1 MKTINLR
8 SNKELTAYVQ
18 TCDRLATAARRL
30 KELEQLEKQLRP
42 GILAEIGE
50 RKEVQINQK
59 IRVLTPAVKESISQ
73 ADSELTV
80 DAFKALGLP
89 INTRTPEYIAPAS
102 FAKFVREGLVP
113 EDLISRKEE
122 RTIVV
127 T

>member
-8 SNKELTAYVQ
+8 SNKELTTYVQ
-18 TCDRLATAARRL
+18 TCDRLATAAREL

-42 GILAEIGE
+42 NILAEIGE
-50 RKEVQINQK
+50 RREVQIRGQ
-59 IRVLTPAVKESISQ
+59 IRILTPAVKESISQ
-73 ADSELTV
+73 ADTELTV
-80 DAFKALGLP
+80 DAFKAIGLP
-89 INTRTPEYIAPAS
+89 VNTRSPEYVAPAS
-102 FAKFVREGLVP
+102 FAKYVREGLVP